1 MRYCSVT
8 RCSVVVRRLEI
19 HTRGWSRFAEGRRI
33 GRTRCPQPHSLRAE
47 LRITFAQESN

>member
-19 HTRGWSRFAEGRRI
+19 HTRGWSRFAEGAASG
-33 GRTRCPQPHSLRAE
+33 GRGAHSLRAG
-47 LRITFAQESN
+47 LRITFAQERN

>member
-19 HTRGWSRFAEGRRI
+19 HTRGGRGLLRRRI

-47 LRITFAQESN
+47 LRITFAQERN